1 MFGGKTKAAWMT
13 RRQLEVLET
22 IRKHGRRG
30 VLLWYTEINLSSI
43 RSLAK
48 RGMVDTRSKGRIIC
62 TRLGKRRLSQPWP
75 TLQPTGDQK
84 DRADASGSG
93 VEEIDSAGSEAVL
106 PQARQ
111 PHVTGL

>member
-30 VLLWYTEINLSSI
+30 VLLWYTDINLSSI

-75 TLQPTGDQK
+75 TLQPLGDK
-84 DRADASGSG
+84 KARADAVWVGSG
-93 VEEIDSAGSEAVL
+93 GNRAC
-106 PQARQ
+106 
-111 PHVTGL
+111 GL

>member
-30 VLLWYTEINLSSI
+30 VLLWYTDINLSSI

-48 RGMVDTRSKGRIIC
+48 RGMVDTRSRGRIVC

-84 DRADASGSG
+84 DRGDVVASGAA
-93 VEEIDSAGSEAVL
+93 EIAPTDAEGVL
-106 PQARQ
+106 PEARHS
-111 PHVTGL
+111 HVAGL